1 VRRHATAVVLLA
13 AMFGAL
19 LAAMF
24 TASAWARQL
33 PPLPVNDRSFP
44 HALIPVIEAEHA
56 FAELSAAQGMKAAFL
71 GFAAPDAVIFRR
83 TPVNAIEAWTQTNP
97 PPTGLLTWYPT
108 YADVSRAGDLGW
120 TTGPYEFREK
130 PEDKQPAASGHYVTL
145 WRRQPDGAFKFVLDF
160 GIRHDAPAAKETGL
174 QYPPSARK
182 VGSEGKGDKGR
193 GVADVEAA
201 RASLLDAERAL
212 ADISA
217 RKGSARALLSRADD
231 SFRLYRQNS
240 FPFVGRE
247 AARKALEGKTD
258 VVTWKALKAEVSRSG
273 DLGYAYGT
281 YELKTKASDEKPAEQ
296 GNYMRIWKREGGT
309 WRVVLDVTSAI
320 RPQ

>member
-1 VRRHATAVVLLA
+1 
-13 AMFGAL
+13 MFG
-19 LAAMF
+19 
-24 TASAWARQL
+24 ASAWARQL

-44 HALIPVIEAEHA
+44 HALIPVVEAEHA

-83 TPVNAIEAWTQTNP
+83 TPVNAIEAWAQTNP
-97 PPTGLLTWYPT
+97 APTGLLTWYPT

-130 PEDKQPAASGHYVTL
+130 REDKQAVGNGHYVTL
-145 WRRQPDGAFKFVLDF
+145 WRRQPDGTFKFVLDF

-182 VGSEGKGDKGR
+182 AGSQSDKGR
-193 GVADVEAA
+193 GVAEVEAA
-201 RASLLDAERAL
+201 RASLLDAERSL
-212 ADISA
+212 ADDSA
-217 RKGSARALLSRADD
+217 PEGSARALLSRADD

-258 VVTWKALKAEVSRSG
+258 VVTWKASKAEVSRSG

-281 YELKTKASDEKPAEQ
+281 YELKTKASDEKPTEQ
-296 GNYMRIWKREGGT
+296 GNYVRIWKREGST
-309 WRVVLDVTSAI
+309 WRVVLDVTSAV

>member
-1 VRRHATAVVLLA
+1 MKAERERVRRRAAAAVLLA
-13 AMFGAL
+13 AMFAASARAQEIPELAIDGKTFPRAL
-19 LAAMF
+19 IAVVEAERAFALF
-24 TASAWARQL
+24 TA
-33 PPLPVNDRSFP
+33 
-44 HALIPVIEAEHA
+44 EA
-56 FAELSAAQGMKAAFL
+56 GMKKGFL
-71 GFAAPDAVIFRR
+71 RYAAPDAVIFRR

-97 PPTGLLTWYPT
+97 PPPGLLTWYPT

-130 PEDKQPAASGHYVTL
+130 TEEKQPAASGHYVTL

-182 VGSEGKGDKGR
+182 AGSEGKGDKGR

-201 RASLLDAERAL
+201 RTSLFDAERAL
-212 ADISA
+212 AADSA
-217 RKGSARALLSRADD
+217 REGSARALLSRADD

-258 VVTWKALKAEVSRSG
+258 VVTWKAAKAEVSRSG

-281 YELKTKASDEKPAEQ
+281 YESKRKASDAKPAEQ

-309 WRVVLDVTSAI
+309 WRVVLDVTSAV

>member
-1 VRRHATAVVLLA
+1 MKLERERVRRRAAAVVLFA
-13 AMFGAL
+13 AMFA
-19 LAAMF
+19 
-24 TASAWARQL
+24 ASAWARQS
-33 PPLPVNDRSFP
+33 PPLPVNDGSFP
-44 HALIPVIEAEHA
+44 HALAPVVMAEHA
-56 FAELSAAQGMKAAFL
+56 FASYSIEHGMKAAFL
-71 GFAAPDAVIFRR
+71 AFAAPDAIIFRR
-83 TPVNAIEAWTQTNP
+83 TPVNAVEAWTQTNP
-97 PPTGLLTWYPT
+97 APTGLLTWYPT

-130 PEDKQPAASGHYVTL
+130 PEDKQAAGNGHYVTL
-145 WRRQPDGAFKFVLDF
+145 WRRQPDGTFKFVLDF

-182 VGSEGKGDKGR
+182 AGSEGKGDKGR

-201 RASLLDAERAL
+201 RASLFDAERAL
-212 ADISA
+212 ADDSA

-247 AARKALEGKTD
+247 AARKALEGKSD
-258 VVTWKALKAEVSRSG
+258 VFTWKASKAEVSSSG

-296 GNYMRIWKREGGT
+296 GNYMRIWKREGGN
-309 WRVVLDVTSAI
+309 WRVVLDVTSAV